1 MGDSPTNRGS
11 APGRVAGLMVAYSA
25 ALEYLFDHGIDEKQ
39 AWMDATGLRSFEP
52 RPYPPSVAVAVIL
65 LSQLVRA
72 EVHGEKWCQR
82 RPAWSRGK
90 ETITGRKCNA
100 RYAGAKFFPGFE
112 CQDLVQK

>member
-11 APGRVAGLMVAYSA
+11 VPGRVAGLMVAYAA
-25 ALEYLFDHGIDEKQ
+25 ALDYLLDHGVNERK

-52 RPYPPSVAVAVIL
+52 GPYPPSVAVAVIC

-72 EVHGEKWCQR
+72 EAHGEKWTQR

-90 ETITGRKCNA
+90 ETITGQKCNA
-100 RYAGAKFFPGFE
+100 RYAGATFVPNFE
-112 CQDLVQK
+112 HQDLVQK

>member
-11 APGRVAGLMVAYSA
+11 VPGRVAGLMFAYSA
-25 ALEYLFDHGIDEKQ
+25 ALEYLLDHGIDEKQ

-52 RPYPPSVAVAVIL
+52 GPQPPSMAVAVIQ
-65 LSQLVRA
+65 LSQTVRS
-72 EVHGEKWCQR
+72 ESGGR
-82 RPAWSRGK
+82 RFKHRLPAWSRGK

-100 RYAGAKFFPGFE
+100 RYAGATFIPNFE